1 MKRLDTRLPVKPDH
15 LQRLTQ
21 YCQEYF
27 TNISPIVNDNRKARK
42 RFAGDSP
49 WGLDGI
55 RRTSTNGERVKPFKG
70 AANNTVRWAD
80 CVVDCERSLILEL
93 ARKADRCVKSLSG
106 DDADTR
112 RAAALTRLLD
122 WALSYMGGEWTR
134 QLTLAINYM
143 LIDTPAVSLLSFD
156 WAKRKVIAP
165 RVVYRKPTFD
175 AIVRLQQNPHLQDDL
190 LTQLEQDAPSEE
202 VIKLASGVLGCSL
215 ATARKVIHALSV
227 DESVEY
233 AAIVSV
239 DEGPSVR
246 AWQYAS
252 EFLIPSA
259 CADFNFCS
267 PWFRTEWVTLPKLY
281 DLAEANDWSEEFVEA
296 CIQVK
301 GQQLYCFD
309 SDAQSVRDE
318 RRDMVQLVWAYT
330 IEETADGEIG
340 RWQTIFSAAPNVT
353 ACGKELLRGG
363 SGHWSAVFLAR
374 ERNSDHLLDSRG
386 VAMLASASMD
396 LAKRLEDV
404 GSNNAIIG
412 GLPPVVVKGDN
423 AANVSL
429 SPLSV
434 VKLRNN
440 SELKYLQPP
449 AYPSQGNAELSR
461 IKDELLDYFGIATK
475 ISDPESITIRRRS
488 RMSAMIDLLREVY
501 TALLSCVQANI
512 SDTLLAQVLG
522 PAAQDPM
529 LRHDIAGHF
538 RLTLDCN
545 VEDLITKNVID
556 KIQAFGQIVG
566 TLDRNRQVD
575 TTAILKTAVR
585 SLFPD
590 VQEDALRSVTQAVDE
605 DLKNEQENFVK
616 IKAGLKPQMNVQG
629 GWNYAVRLQFW
640 QEQLQNN
647 PGAFEEMSPEA
658 QAFAQQWMQA
668 LQQQDQQFG
677 ANAELGRTGAPEV
690 QPMA

>member
-1 MKRLDTRLPVKPDH
+1 MKRLDTRRPVKPEH

-21 YCQEYF
+21 HCQEYF
-27 TNISPIVNDNRKARK
+27 TNISSIVNDNRKARE

-55 RRTSTNGERVKPFKG
+55 RRTSVNGERVKPFKG

-80 CVVDCERSLILEL
+80 SVVDCERSLILEL

-112 RAAALTRLLD
+112 RAAALTRLLN

-165 RVVYRKPTFD
+165 RVAYRTPTFD
-175 AIVRLQQNPHLQDDL
+175 AIVRLQTNPHLKDDL
-190 LTQLEQDAPSEE
+190 LTQLEQGAPSEE
-202 VIKLASGVLGCSL
+202 AVKLASGVLGCSL
-215 ATARKVIHALSV
+215 ATARKVLHALSM
-227 DESVEY
+227 DEAVEY
-233 AAIVSV
+233 VAVVSV

-252 EFLIPSA
+252 EFLIPSV
-259 CADFNFCS
+259 CTDFNFCS

-281 DLAEANDWSEEFVEA
+281 DLAEANDWSDEFVNA
-296 CIQVK
+296 CVQVK

-309 SDAQSVRDE
+309 SDAQSVSDE

-330 IEETADGEIG
+330 IEETVDGEIG
-340 RWQTIFSAAPNVT
+340 RWQTIFSAEPSVT

-386 VAMLASASMD
+386 VATLASAPMD

-449 AYPSQGNAELSR
+449 AYPSQGNSELSR
-461 IKDELLDYFGIATK
+461 IKDELLDYFGISTK
-475 ISDPESITIRRRS
+475 ISDPESITIRRRN
-488 RMSAMIDLLREVY
+488 RMSAMIDMLREVY

-512 SDTLLAQVLG
+512 PDALLAQVLG

-538 RLTLDCN
+538 SLTLECN
-545 VEDLITKNVID
+545 VEDLFTKNVID

-575 TTAILKTAVR
+575 TTAILKTAIR

-590 VQEDALRSVTQAVDE
+590 VQEEALRSVTQAVDE

-629 GWNYAVRLQFW
+629 GWNYAARLQFW
-640 QEQLQNN
+640 QEQMQNN

-668 LQQQDQQFG
+668 LRQQDQQFG
-677 ANAELGRTGAPEV
+677 ANAELGRTGAPDV
-690 QPMA
+690 QPMV

>member
-1 MKRLDTRLPVKPDH
+1 
-15 LQRLTQ
+15 
-21 YCQEYF
+21 
-27 TNISPIVNDNRKARK
+27 
-42 RFAGDSP
+42 
-49 WGLDGI
+49 
-55 RRTSTNGERVKPFKG
+55 
-70 AANNTVRWAD
+70 
-80 CVVDCERSLILEL
+80 
-93 ARKADRCVKSLSG
+93 
-106 DDADTR
+106 
-112 RAAALTRLLD
+112 
-122 WALSYMGGEWTR
+122 
-134 QLTLAINYM
+134 
-143 LIDTPAVSLLSFD
+143 
-156 WAKRKVIAP
+156 
-165 RVVYRKPTFD
+165 
-175 AIVRLQQNPHLQDDL
+175 
-190 LTQLEQDAPSEE
+190 
-202 VIKLASGVLGCSL
+202 
-215 ATARKVIHALSV
+215 
-227 DESVEY
+227 
-233 AAIVSV
+233 
-239 DEGPSVR
+239 
-246 AWQYAS
+246 
-252 EFLIPSA
+252 
-259 CADFNFCS
+259 
-267 PWFRTEWVTLPKLY
+267 
-281 DLAEANDWSEEFVEA
+281 
-296 CIQVK
+296 
-301 GQQLYCFD
+301 
-309 SDAQSVRDE
+309 
-318 RRDMVQLVWAYT
+318 
-330 IEETADGEIG
+330 
-340 RWQTIFSAAPNVT
+340 
-353 ACGKELLRGG
+353 
-363 SGHWSAVFLAR
+363 
-374 ERNSDHLLDSRG
+374 
-386 VAMLASASMD
+386 MLASASMD